1 MEAIEATATTTEA
14 TSVPEA
20 TAVSKATKVA
30 KEATVVE
37 PAGPHPPQVW
47 SSVPLQTREEIKKF
61 FNIEVR

>member
-1 MEAIEATATTTEA
+1 MEAIEATATTTKA

-20 TAVSKATKVA
+20 TTVSKATKVA

-47 SSVPLQTREEIKKF
+47 SSVPLQMRKEIKKF